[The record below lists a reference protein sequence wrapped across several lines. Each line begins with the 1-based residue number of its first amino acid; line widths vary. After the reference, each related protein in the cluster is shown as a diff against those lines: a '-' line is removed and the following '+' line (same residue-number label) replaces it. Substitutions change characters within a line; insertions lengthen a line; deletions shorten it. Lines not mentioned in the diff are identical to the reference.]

1 MISKFT
7 YYDIISNFIP
17 GLTLIWGLFV
27 LGPFSKDTIP
37 ILLTGNTII
46 DPLLVL
52 AISYVI
58 GHALQ
63 FLSRYTIEPILKI
76 VFWKGHFFSDIFLIS
91 DYKLCSSLEFNKY
104 VICAENK
111 LGFIHDELAILS
123 DARATSNKET
133 KDKAIELCKAIYR
146 KIDAKTQDSSQAQ
159 KAHLQ
164 NTFYG
169 FFRNLSVVFLILAL
183 MDIFDLIKL
192 VLGIISTTKITISM
206 IFLNMILCIIFILQA
221 KRRGELYVRGLFWS
235 YV

>member
-58 GHALQ
+58 GHVLQ
-63 FLSRYTIEPILKI
+63 FLSRYMIEPILKI
-76 VFWKGHFFSDIFLIS
+76 TFWKGHFFSDVFLIPG
-91 DYKLCSSLEFNKY
+91 YKLCSTSEFNKCI
-104 VICAENK
+104 ICAEKK
-111 LGFIHDELAILS
+111 LDFAHDELAILS
-123 DARATSNKET
+123 DTTATSNKET
-133 KDKAIELCKAIYR
+133 KDKAVELCKAIYR

-183 MDIFDLIKL
+183 MDILDLIKL
-192 VLGIISTTKITISM
+192 HLGIISMTKVTISM
-206 IFLNMILCIIFILQA
+206 IFLNMMLCIIFILKA
-221 KRRGELYVRGLFWS
+221 RRRGELYVRGLFWS
-235 YV
+235 YA